1 MISPRTC
8 KLVVLGDSGV
18 GKTTL
23 IHSYVS
29 NEFCADFKS
38 TIGADFSS
46 KTIEVNGVTVDLQIW
61 DTAGEERFHSVGS
74 AFYRGADA
82 CLLVYDL
89 TQKESF
95 ERLDFWKNDIV
106 QKSSISS
113 PEDFPFVIFG
123 NKSDLVDQ
131 QQIDPQI
138 SAAWAQQNKSPHFTV
153 SAKTSENLQE
163 GFQKIV
169 SLFLDNAKGTIE
181 AVPSISLR
189 PQENQHKKKNCCN

>member
-1 MISPRTC
+1 MTTRQC

-23 IHSYVS
+23 IHSFVS
-29 NEFCADFKS
+29 HEFCSDFKS

-46 KTIEVNGVTVDLQIW
+46 KTIVVNGITVDLQIW

-89 TQKESF
+89 TQKDSF
-95 ERLDFWKNDIV
+95 DRLDFWKNDIV
-106 QKSSISS
+106 VKSGISA
-113 PEDFPFVIFG
+113 PDDFPFVIFG
-123 NKSDLVDQ
+123 NKADLTEKY
-131 QQIDPQI
+131 QIDPKNI
-138 SAAWAQQNKSPHFTV
+138 EAWAIQNKKPHFVVT
-153 SAKTSENLQE
+153 ATQSESLDE

-169 SLFLDNAKGTIE
+169 SIFLEKSQESVQQIA
-181 AVPSISLR
+181 SIPVDITVDSTESKR
-189 PQENQHKKKNCCN
+189 NCC

>member
-1 MISPRTC
+1 MQSPRTC

-46 KTIEVNGVTVDLQIW
+46 KTMEVNGVSVELQIW

-89 TQKESF
+89 TQKETF
-95 ERLDFWKNDIV
+95 DRLDFWKNDIV
-106 QKSSISS
+106 QKSSITS

-123 NKSDLVDQ
+123 NKSDLIDQ
-131 QQIDPQI
+131 QQIDPEFA
-138 SAAWAQQNKSPHFTV
+138 SGWAEQNKRPHFTV

-163 GFQKIV
+163 GFQTIV
-169 SLFLDNAKGTIE
+169 QLFLNNASRTIE
-181 AVPSISLR
+181 AVPAITLHPEEST
-189 PQENQHKKKNCCN
+189 PQKKSCCK